1 VIVASDSGQLPSV
14 AAGRWFAAVAQ
25 ALGGPELRQVMR
37 QREPAEREALE
48 TLHDGNPSRI

>member
-1 VIVASDSGQLPSV
+1 MIVASDSGQLPSV